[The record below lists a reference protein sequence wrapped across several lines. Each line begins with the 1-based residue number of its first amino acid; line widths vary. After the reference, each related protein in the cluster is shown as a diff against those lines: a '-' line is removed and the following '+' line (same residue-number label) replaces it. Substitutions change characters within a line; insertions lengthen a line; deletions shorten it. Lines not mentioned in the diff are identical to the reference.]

1 MSATGLP
8 PHVRLAN
15 EIARQFAHREPA
27 DAAARIANHIKAVWD
42 PRMKAALV
50 AQLDSGGEDLDP
62 IAALAAAQ
70 LRPVEARG
78 AQ

>member
-27 DAAARIANHIKAVWD
+27 DAATRIANHIKAVWD
-42 PRMKAALV
+42 PRMKAALISHV
-50 AQLDSGGEDLDP
+50 DSGGEDLDP
-62 IAALAAAQ
+62 VAALAAEQ